1 MTEKINGSLSEQR
14 RVHYYSGYD
23 ATIVALQVVLG
34 IPRDRVIDLVRPGSA
49 LLLELHQNLIS
60 KQFYVQVHCVDD
72 TLVVSLDL
80 SSARANGS
88 GNILDKEM

>member
-34 IPRDRVIDLVRPGSA
+34 IPRDLVVDLVRPGSA
-49 LLLELHQNLIS
+49 LLLELHQNLIT
-60 KQFYVQVHCVDD
+60 KKFYVQVRWLDFR
-72 TLVVSLDL
+72 LVIINVFSVV
-80 SSARANGS
+80 
-88 GNILDKEM
+88 IF

>member
-1 MTEKINGSLSEQR
+1 MTEKINGSLPDQR

-34 IPRDRVIDLVRPGSA
+34 IPRDLVVDLVRPGSA

-60 KQFYVQVHCVDD
+60 RQFYVQVRLLIAFIISQCCP
-72 TLVVSLDL
+72 
-80 SSARANGS
+80 
-88 GNILDKEM
+88 